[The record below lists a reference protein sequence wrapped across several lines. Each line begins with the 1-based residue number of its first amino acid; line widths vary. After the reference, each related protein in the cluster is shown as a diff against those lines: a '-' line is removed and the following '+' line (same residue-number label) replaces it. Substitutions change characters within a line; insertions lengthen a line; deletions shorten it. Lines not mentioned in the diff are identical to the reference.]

1 MSNVAIVTGG
11 TRGIGEA
18 ISMMLKDSGFTVAA
32 NFAGNQERADAFT
45 ARTGIASYRWDVS
58 DFGACQAG
66 VAKVEAD
73 LGAVS
78 VLVNNAGITRDG
90 TMHKMNHDMWQ
101 AVIDTNLGSCF
112 NMSRAV
118 IEGMRARKYG
128 RIVNIGSINGQAGQ
142 YGQVNYAAAKS
153 GIHGF
158 TKALAQEGAGHGI
171 TVNAIAPGYIDTDM
185 VAAVPANVLEKI
197 VARSPSAVW
206 VKPRKSRAACCS
218 WSKTRP
224 VSSPGRRCRSMGA
237 NTCINGP
244 ASTRGVGPSAR
255 TTEGG
260 QPMLSDS
267 EIAQYHDRGYV
278 FPDFKLPAYTLAEI
292 RAAHDRLLARYPEFR
307 DNCSDLLGFD
317 TGFLNY
323 ARNPEI
329 LDMVAQLIGP
339 DIALWNM
346 SFFAKPAVNGKK
358 TPWHQDGAYWPIRPL
373 ATCTVWIAV
382 DDATPENG
390 CMRFIPGSH
399 KSKTLAEHA
408 VNNDPDYTLNQEL
421 DPATYDPAEAI
432 DVTPKRQI
440 SLHDVYLFHGSEV
453 NRSPTR
459 AAA

>member
-18 ISMMLKDSGFTVAA
+18 ISVMLKDSGFTVAA

-45 ARTGIASYRWDVS
+45 ACTGIASYRWDVS

-66 VAKVEAD
+66 VAQVEAD

-171 TVNAIAPGYIDTDM
+171 TVNAIAPGYVDTDM

-197 VARSPSAVW
+197 VARV
-206 VKPRKSRAACCS
+206 
-218 WSKTRP
+218 P
-224 VSSPGRRCRSMGA
+224 VGRLGKA
-237 NTCINGP
+237 
-244 ASTRGVGPSAR
+244 
-255 TTEGG
+255 
-260 QPMLSDS
+260 S
-267 EIAQYHDRGYV
+267 EIARGV
-278 FPDFKLPAYTLAEI
+278 LFLVEDEAGFITGSTLSI
-292 RAAHDRLLARYPEFR
+292 
-307 DNCSDLLGFD
+307 
-317 TGFLNY
+317 
-323 ARNPEI
+323 
-329 LDMVAQLIGP
+329 
-339 DIALWNM
+339 
-346 SFFAKPAVNGKK
+346 NGGQ
-358 TPWHQDGAYWPIRPL
+358 HMY
-373 ATCTVWIAV
+373 
-382 DDATPENG
+382 
-390 CMRFIPGSH
+390 
-399 KSKTLAEHA
+399 
-408 VNNDPDYTLNQEL
+408 
-421 DPATYDPAEAI
+421 
-432 DVTPKRQI
+432 
-440 SLHDVYLFHGSEV
+440 
-453 NRSPTR
+453 
-459 AAA
+459 